1 MAESVSLFLCFT
13 INGKL
18 GYSTKTEIRVCFSH
32 TTVIKRLEKNVNSEK
47 LGNALSKSK
56 DLAIN
61 LLGNMLYR
69 TRVESIRDADG
80 IKGLKA
86 RWIGDE
92 GQNVIE
98 INTPSGNA
106 DIRVDSETAPTVEYV
121 QEGERRTVAV
131 KHINNLSCELSR
143 ETMDRIATPRGAG
156 IAMCIGAGIGLLGW
170 FVISA
175 ARALSAPQVQQI
187 VSATP
192 PLASSEDSEQSEGTG
207 PETDED
213 RGS

>member
-1 MAESVSLFLCFT
+1 MFL
-13 INGKL
+13 
-18 GYSTKTEIRVCFSH
+18 H
-32 TTVIKRLEKNVNSEK
+32 TADVKRLETHVNSEK
-47 LGNALSKSK
+47 LGNALARSK
-56 DLAIN
+56 DIALG

-69 TRVESIRDADG
+69 TRVEPIRDAEG
-80 IKGLKA
+80 LKGLKA
-86 RWIGDE
+86 RWVGDA

-106 DIRVDSETAPTVEYV
+106 DIKVESEAAPTIEYV

-156 IAMCIGAGIGLLGW
+156 IAMCVGAGIGLLGW

-175 ARALSAPQVQQI
+175 ARALSAPKVQQVVTSTPLL
-187 VSATP
+187 VSD
-192 PLASSEDSEQSEGTG
+192 EDGEQSEGTA
-207 PETDED
+207 PDADED
-213 RGS
+213 NGS